1 MLLQLMIAPG
11 SVLAQTAVFTYQGR
25 LLDGGQPA
33 NGSYDLRFTLANAL
47 TNRKYFAISLTN
59 TPVTISNGLF
69 TVTLDFGA
77 RVFNGSA
84 RWLEI
89 GVRTN
94 GSSGPYTLLSPRQA
108 ITATPYAA
116 FATTAATAAV
126 AGSLTLGAAITGNGA
141 GIENLDGRYIQGG
154 TINSNKLD
162 PRTAAQL
169 ALAGTGGGGLTNGPS
184 ATNLTLWA
192 GTVTASGTVSS
203 PDFSGGG
210 LHCTN
215 LSFAPL
221 QLAGLQSRPAMVWNS
236 YAEFDNGSVFKN
248 TPGGYQAA
256 FLAKL
261 QRLRDNG
268 SLAAGYNIAWLDYY
282 WGERADFNSDL
293 TNNAVYFP
301 SGIPYLANATHALGF
316 RFGVYLCWNGSV
328 FSGLQ
333 PPTTPSTTM
342 RDIALLASWGVD
354 AIKWDGAIAATDH
367 RYTDRD
373 AVVLAANCI
382 KATGSNILMDM
393 TLPHMRDDSMTL
405 PPSVFPMD
413 IPLTAQIWEL
423 SNEQELVSSVHAT
436 MIAANHF
443 EPIVWGN
450 GPGHCGQLVWTY
462 SKLGVQV
469 FTNCVN
475 CDVMWPSPLMGD
487 LGDGTLQY
495 ATNAEIIAIDQD
507 PAVIPHSVIYSNG
520 WNYIWARPL
529 GLQPNYLP
537 TQDRGYRP
545 SGANAVLF
553 INGNTDGGT
562 ASFTITSAQL
572 KQPAGTTFLVRD
584 PWQHA
589 NLGYYTD
596 SFSATIAQ
604 NSTALYVLY
613 VMPPFALAGVTN
625 AAAPADTRTVKAW
638 LNFTNSSDGS
648 VYKVPLY
655 Q

>member
-1 MLLQLMIAPG
+1 MKNGLSLSVLLQLIIAPG
-11 SVLAQTAVFTYQGR
+11 SVLAQTAAFTYQGR
-25 LLDGGQPA
+25 LLDSGQPA
-33 NGSYDLRFTLANAL
+33 NGSYDLRFTLANTPTKRNYVAGPL
-47 TNRKYFAISLTN
+47 TNA
-59 TPVTISNGLF
+59 PVTVSNGLF
-69 TVTLDFGA
+69 AATLDFGESA
-77 RVFNGSA
+77 FDGSA

-94 GSSGPYTLLSPRQA
+94 GSSDPYTLLSPRQA
-108 ITATPYAA
+108 ITATPYAT
-116 FATTAATAAV
+116 FANTAATAAL
-126 AGSLTLGAAITGNGA
+126 AASLAPGAAITST
-141 GIENLDGRYIQGG
+141 NLVASGFQ
-154 TINSNKLD
+154 
-162 PRTAAQL
+162 
-169 ALAGTGGGGLTNGPS
+169 LAGTG
-184 ATNLTLWA
+184 TLA
-192 GTVTASGTVSS
+192 ASGTVSS

-210 LHCTN
+210 LFCTN

-236 YAEFDNGSVFKN
+236 YAEFNDGSIFKN

-261 QRLRDNG
+261 QKLRDNG
-268 SLAAGYNIAWLDYY
+268 TLAAGYNFAWLDYY
-282 WGERADFNSDL
+282 WGGRADFDSNL

-301 SGIPYLANATHALGF
+301 SGIPFLANATHALGF
-316 RFGVYLCWNGSV
+316 KFGVYLCWNCSAV
-328 FSGLQ
+328 SPLQ
-333 PPTTPSTTM
+333 PATTPATTM
-342 RDIALLASWGVD
+342 RDIAVLASWGVD
-354 AIKWDGAIAATDH
+354 AIKWDGAIGATDP

-382 KATGSNILMDM
+382 KATGNNILMDM
-393 TLPHMRDDSMTL
+393 TLPHMPDDSMTL

-413 IPLTAQIWEL
+413 IPLAAQIWEL
-423 SNEQELVSSVHAT
+423 SNVQELVYSVQAT
-436 MIAANHF
+436 MVAANHF
-443 EPIVWGN
+443 EPIAWGN
-450 GPGHCGQLVWTY
+450 GPGHCGQLVWAY

-487 LGDGTLQY
+487 LGDNTLQY
-495 ATNAEIIAIDQD
+495 ATNGEIIAIDQD

-537 TQDRGYRP
+537 TQDRAYRP
-545 SGANAVLF
+545 AGANAVLF
-553 INGNTDGGT
+553 INGNTNGGS

-572 KQPAGTTFLVRD
+572 KQSAGTTFLVRD
-584 PWQHA
+584 PWQHS
-589 NLGYYTD
+589 NLGYFTD

-613 VMPPFALAGVTN
+613 VMPFCALAGMTN
-625 AAAPADTRTVKAW
+625 AVAPTNTSAVRAW